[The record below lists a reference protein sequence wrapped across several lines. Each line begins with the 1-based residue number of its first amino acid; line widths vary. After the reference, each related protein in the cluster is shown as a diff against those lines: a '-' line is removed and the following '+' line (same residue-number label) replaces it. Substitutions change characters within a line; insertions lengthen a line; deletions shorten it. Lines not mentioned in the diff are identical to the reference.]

1 MSNYRLEGKTFV
13 IDDYDRM
20 PGFFNAFCQVL
31 QVLKEFQCGH
41 STLTED
47 RE

>member
-20 PGFFNAFCQVL
+20 PAFQAFCQVL

>member
-20 PGFFNAFCQVL
+20 PAFSSFCQVL

>member
-20 PGFFNAFCQVL
+20 PAFSSFLPGLAHWNSNVDIL
-31 QVLKEFQCGH
+31 H
-41 STLTED
+41 
-47 RE
+47 